1 MKIKSITKKTLS
13 LALSAV
19 MLFSFASI
27 AFASGT
33 DVDYKITN
41 PYANVDFDTYSAYK
55 ADLHS
60 HTTFSDGHDSLP
72 AMTERHYELDFDIYA
87 RTDHSTVSYGYLSHD
102 YVPAMKVLGAVKN
115 GALGGE
121 VLSEN
126 GTAANG
132 KAYTVTVSDS
142 GDEFYAQDGGHA
154 MLSVPFGNEQN
165 GTSFNNAHVNTWFVD
180 YGNGRVGGTS
190 DYESV
195 ISEVHGLG
203 GLSVINH
210 PGEYTNARD
219 EVYTADA
226 YNVDN
231 GYRYT
236 INKFENL
243 LLKYDSCIGIDI
255 NSKGDSRTRFD
266 RKLWDIMLGDL
277 IPHGRSVF
285 AIATSDAHNLD
296 IVDSGYTMHYM
307 SSNTSA
313 NLKANM
319 EQGAFFPASKYV
331 GNFDELV
338 NLCKELKAIG
348 TDDAL
353 ALAAELDAI
362 IAQSEIEMAEGE
374 SGGKYEAPTGAAAP
388 LFTNVEVDETEDVIA
403 LEAENALVVHW
414 IADGKVIHVGNS
426 IDLDDYS
433 DEIGSYVRAEAY
445 GVGGVMYTQAFVL
458 DYEGAPEAEDRGFFF
473 DWGGIASAIC
483 DTPVRF
489 LFDILPLDALASF
502 IVAIMKL
509 FA

>member
-1 MKIKSITKKTLS
+1 MKVKNLFKKAMC

-19 MLFSFASI
+19 MVFTFA
-27 AFASGT
+27 AFASAADA
-33 DVDYKITN
+33 DVDYTIQN
-41 PYANVDFDTYSAYK
+41 PYAKVDFDTYKAYK

-72 AMTERHYELDFDIYA
+72 AMTERHYELGFDIYA
-87 RTDHSTVSYGYLSHD
+87 RTDHSTVSYGYLAHD

-121 VLSEN
+121 VLSTN
-126 GTAANG
+126 GTASNG
-132 KAYTVTVSDS
+132 KTYTVTKNDAD
-142 GDEFYAQDGGHA
+142 DEFYAQDGGHA

-165 GTSFNNAHVNTWFVD
+165 GTSFNNAHVNTLFVD

-226 YNVDN
+226 YNKDDVSY
-231 GYRYT
+231 GYK

-243 LLKYDSCIGIDI
+243 LLKYDTCIGIDI

-277 IPHGRSVF
+277 IPHGRNVF

-296 IVDSGYTMHYM
+296 IVDSGYTMHYLPAL
-307 SSNTSA
+307 TSA
-313 NLKANM
+313 ALKANM

-338 NLCKELKAIG
+338 NLSKELKAVGG
-348 TDDAL
+348 TEAL
-353 ALAAELDAI
+353 ALAAQLDEI
-362 IAQSEIEMAEGE
+362 IAQSEIEMAEGD
-374 SGGKYEAPTGAAAP
+374 SGRKYEAPKNVAAP
-388 LFTNVEVDETEDVIA
+388 IFTNVKVDETEDVIA
-403 LEAENALVVHW
+403 LEADNALVIHW

-433 DEIGSYVRAEAY
+433 SEIGSYVRAEAY
-445 GVGGVMYTQAFVL
+445 GVGGVMYTQAFAL
-458 DYEGAPEAEDRGFFF
+458 EYDGAPEAEDRAFFI
-473 DWGGIASAIC
+473 DLGGIASAIC

-489 LFDILPLDALASF
+489 LFDVLPLDALASF
-502 IVAIMKL
+502 IV
-509 FA
+509 